1 MNALNVQSTSI
12 PDMIETGKYYDF
24 FFMPGFA
31 KYNALKR
38 PSLPYQEG
46 FVQDVVTVDS
56 ADYNDNI
63 QTVSYRVCVTSPN
76 AQAVTI
82 EPIGAINHVSGNL
95 TLFDLKSVSFSPSLV
110 QTITAH
116 PIISLILFGVLAYVL
131 FMGVLIHKF
140 NK

>member
-12 PDMIETGKYYDF
+12 PDTIETGKYYDF

-46 FVQDVVTVDS
+46 FVQDVVTVES
-56 ADYNDNI
+56 ADYHDDV
-63 QTVSYRVCVTSPN
+63 QTVTYRVCITSPN

-95 TLFDLKSVSFSPSLV
+95 TLFDLKSVSFSPSVIQTV
-110 QTITAH
+110 QSH
-116 PIISLILFGVLAYVL
+116 PVLAIAGIVL
-131 FMGVLIHKF
+131 LVFLIHYIFTK
-140 NK
+140 